1 MILSRSMNMPS
12 AFEEFM
18 AEVAR
23 LTPQAKELEPAEYR
37 IYYDEGGHIRWA
49 SVRNH
54 PTDLEYDYMIVSEE
68 EHKEHSKYR
77 VNLKTMKMEL
87 IPVDTGIKV
96 MLVKSTKGYQVVKNH
111 AGLILEDKDG
121 YQGETEY
128 YGANN

>member
-1 MILSRSMNMPS
+1 MPS
-12 AFEEFM
+12 EFEEFM

-23 LTPQAKELEPAEYR
+23 LTPEPLTLEPEEYR
-37 IYYDEGGHIRWA
+37 IYYDDGGNIRWA

-54 PTDLEYDYMIVSEE
+54 PTDIEYDYIVVSEE

-77 VNLKTMKMEL
+77 LNLKTMKMEL
-87 IPVDTGIKV
+87 KPTDTGIKV
-96 MLVKSTKGYQVVKNH
+96 LLVKSTKGYQVVNKH
-111 AGLILEDKDG
+111 AGLILEQDDS

>member
-1 MILSRSMNMPS
+1 MPS
-12 AFEEFM
+12 EFEEFM

-23 LTPQAKELEPAEYR
+23 LTPEPLTLEPEEYR
-37 IYYDEGGHIRWA
+37 IYYDDGGNIRWA

-54 PTDLEYDYMIVSEE
+54 PTDIEYDYIVVSEE

-77 VNLKTMKMEL
+77 LNLKTMKMEL
-87 IPVDTGIKV
+87 KPTDTGIKV
-96 MLVKSTKGYQVVKNH
+96 LLVKSTKGYQVVNKH
-111 AGLILEDKDG
+111 AGLILEQDDN

>member
-1 MILSRSMNMPS
+1 MPS
-12 AFEEFM
+12 EFEEFM

-23 LTPQAKELEPAEYR
+23 LTPEPLTLEPEEYR
-37 IYYDEGGHIRWA
+37 IYYDDGGNIRWA

-54 PTDLEYDYMIVSEE
+54 PTDIEYNYIVVSEE

-77 VNLKTMKMEL
+77 LNLKTMKMEL
-87 IPVDTGIKV
+87 KPTDTGIKV
-96 MLVKSTKGYQVVKNH
+96 LLVKSTKGYQVVNKH
-111 AGLILEDKDG
+111 AGLILEQDDN

>member
-1 MILSRSMNMPS
+1 MTQSRSMNMPS
-12 AFEEFM
+12 EFEEFM

-23 LTPQAKELEPAEYR
+23 LTPEPLTLEPEEYR
-37 IYYDEGGHIRWA
+37 IYYDDGGNIRWA

-54 PTDLEYDYMIVSEE
+54 PTDIEYNYIVVSEE

-77 VNLKTMKMEL
+77 LNLKTMKMEL
-87 IPVDTGIKV
+87 KPTDTGIKV
-96 MLVKSTKGYQVVKNH
+96 LLVKSTKGYQVVNKH
-111 AGLILEDKDG
+111 AGLILEQDDN

>member
-1 MILSRSMNMPS
+1 MPS
-12 AFEEFM
+12 EFEEFM

-23 LTPQAKELEPAEYR
+23 LTPEPLTLEPEEYR
-37 IYYDEGGHIRWA
+37 IYYDDGGNIRWA

-54 PTDLEYDYMIVSEE
+54 PTDIEYDYIVVSEE

-77 VNLKTMKMEL
+77 LNLKTMKMEL

-96 MLVKSTKGYQVVKNH
+96 MLVKSTKGYQVVNKH
-111 AGLILEDKDG
+111 AGLILEQDDN